1 MQQFTD
7 ALLEME
13 AEKSIWSV
21 NEKALFEANAK
32 MKIQNDEILKL
43 SEDLLEV
50 LSGIEVIP

>member
-13 AEKSIWSV
+13 AEKSLWSV